1 MLEGLKRFLGIKS
14 IEDRL
19 EVREIDGSFYL
30 TYEDGEPYAG
40 PYRRARDAKGQLTRM
55 RNTYTPASRRPRD

>member
-14 IEDRL
+14 LEDKL

-30 TYEDGEPYAG
+30 AFEDGEPYAG
-40 PYRRARDAKGQLTRM
+40 PYKRKGDAQGQLTRM
-55 RNTYTPASRRPRD
+55 RNTYTPGSRRG